1 MNTPTR
7 RQLQRNVPRTLCLS
21 FLQVFMLLM
30 PVIVIFFET
39 RGLALADVLLLQ
51 AWFAVLVGVLEVPSG
66 YVADLL
72 GRRGTMIAGG
82 LFLGIGHT
90 WLVFA
95 HGFWPLAAFEACLA
109 VAFSLISGADLA
121 LLYDTELALA
131 ETGEH
136 KQKRPSAV
144 PAPRVRSAPVSPL
157 AQPRRPSVEPP
168 PRSHSL
174 PPVGGPPKAV
184 RRLFFARNLS
194 EALAAVACSALLAF
208 VSMDAIAV
216 VQAVCGWLPFLL
228 AFGLVE
234 PPRKRLDTHSHGR
247 NAMMILRA
255 LVLDNRILRLT
266 FLALSIWSLTTMYA
280 VWLLQ
285 SHWRSEGV
293 ELAHYGY
300 IWGALT
306 LLSAVAGRYAAS
318 LENRLGTAA
327 MLAFIGIGPV
337 VGYLAMGLAGMVA
350 GVGLSSLF
358 FLCRGFGLVI
368 LREALNRR
376 VGSEIRATANSLA
389 SFGFRA
395 AFAATAPLVG
405 GAFNLWGLDTTLLL
419 LAAASAG
426 IFLTLILPLIVAAG
440 RSGAEPNMPVVAA
453 TPVSP
458 PTEP

>member
-39 RGLALADVLLLQ
+39 RGLALAEVLLLQ

-95 HGFWPLAAFEACLA
+95 HGFWPLAAFEASLA

-131 ETGEH
+131 EGGER
-136 KQKRPSAV
+136 KQ
-144 PAPRVRSAPVSPL
+144 
-157 AQPRRPSVEPP
+157 
-168 PRSHSL
+168 
-174 PPVGGPPKAV
+174 KAV
-184 RRLFFARNLS
+184 RRLYFTRNLS

-216 VQAVCGWLPFLL
+216 VQAVCGWLPLLL

-247 NAMMILRA
+247 NAILILRA

-306 LLSAVAGRYAAS
+306 LLSAVAGRYAAA
-318 LENRLGTAA
+318 LEDRLGTAA

-358 FLCRGFGLVI
+358 FICRGFGLVI
-368 LREALNRR
+368 LRDALNRR

-389 SFGFRA
+389 SLGFRA
-395 AFAATAPLVG
+395 AFAITAPLVG
-405 GAFNLWGLDTTLLL
+405 GALNLWGLDTTLLL

-426 IFLTLILPLIVAAG
+426 IFLTLILPLILAAG
-440 RSGAEPNMPVVAA
+440 RPNAAPEIPVVPA
-453 TPVSP
+453 TPASTP
-458 PTEP
+458 AD

>member
-30 PVIVIFFET
+30 PVIVIFFES

-51 AWFAVLVGVLEVPSG
+51 AWFAVLVGALEVPSG
-66 YVADLL
+66 YIADML
-72 GRRGTMIAGG
+72 GRRGTMIVGG

-95 HGFWPLAAFEACLA
+95 HGFWPLAAFEASLA

-131 ETGEH
+131 EGGEH
-136 KQKRPSAV
+136 KQR
-144 PAPRVRSAPVSPL
+144 
-157 AQPRRPSVEPP
+157 
-168 PRSHSL
+168 
-174 PPVGGPPKAV
+174 AV

-194 EALAAVACSALLAF
+194 EALAAVLCSVLLLV
-208 VSMDAIAV
+208 VSMDGIAI

-234 PPRKRLDTHSHGR
+234 PPRKRLDTQSHGR
-247 NAMMILRA
+247 NAVLILRA

-285 SHWRSEGV
+285 AHWRSEGV
-293 ELAHYGY
+293 ELAHFGY

-318 LENRLGTAA
+318 LENRLGTAT

-337 VGYLAMGLAGMVA
+337 VGYLAMGLAGVAA

-358 FLCRGFGLVI
+358 FVCRGFGLVI
-368 LREALNRR
+368 LRDALNRR

-389 SFGFRA
+389 SFGFRI
-395 AFAATAPLVG
+395 AFAFTAPLVG
-405 GAFNLWGLDTTLLL
+405 DALDLWGLDTTLLL
-419 LAAASAG
+419 LAGASAS
-426 IFLTLILPLIVAAG
+426 IFVALILPLILAAG
-440 RSGAEPNMPVVAA
+440 RSGAARAGTGLRREGTLPSLARR
-453 TPVSP
+453 
-458 PTEP
+458 